1 MVIEKNIRFATFN
14 ASLNR
19 SNQGDLIT
27 DLSTP
32 DNAQA
37 QTIAEII
44 QRNNPD
50 VILIN
55 EFDYDSEGEA
65 IKLFQENYLEISQNG
80 VDTVEY
86 PYVYL
91 APSNTGIDSGFDFN
105 NNGNFGEADDAF
117 GFGFFPGQFGMVL
130 LSKYPIVQEDIRTFQ
145 NFLWQDMPGALL
157 PDNPDTPEPNDW
169 YSPEEL
175 EVFRLSSKS
184 HWDIPIN
191 INGEIIHVLASHPTP
206 PVFDGEEDRNGTR
219 NHDEIRFWSDYITSG
234 KADYIYDDN
243 GNFGGLNGDA
253 KFVIMGDLNA
263 DPFDG
268 DSTDDAVLQLLNN
281 PQINVS
287 VTPSSEGA
295 IDATIRQGSN
305 NLDHFGNPSYDTADF
320 GEAEFG
326 GPGNVRAD
334 YVLPSDNLE
343 IINAEVFWPE
353 SDDPN
358 FDLVGDF
365 PFPSSDHRLVFAD
378 VTSVNEVRN
387 KVTDVE
393 LLGVETFETGFVF
406 AETEVGGLS
415 GIAYDPASNNYYA
428 LSDDRSQINPARF
441 YTLNIDLSDDSLDD
455 GDLSFQAVTSLLDE
469 NGHTFAANSLDAE
482 GIALS
487 GLGTLYISSE
497 GDANNLIN
505 PFINQFSLTGQ
516 EIDGLNIPAKFLPT
530 ADNSS
535 GIRNNQAFESLT
547 ISPDKRFLYAATEN
561 ALYQDGETTSLEN
574 ESPVRIIK
582 YDLTTGEVV
591 GEFVYIV
598 DEIPQEP
605 IPADGFADNGLVELL
620 AIDNNGTLLALERSF
635 AVGVGNT
642 IRLYEVSTQGALDVS
657 SQSDLFW
664 EEEGVTF
671 EIDPAVNKRL
681 LVDLQ
686 ADLGVT
692 PDNVEGMTLGPIL
705 PDGRQSLILV
715 SDNNFN
721 EAQVTQFI
729 ALGLDLENIP
739 VILPVVETPYTV
751 DDGSVINPES
761 LNILLVNDDGYQA
774 DGLTIMYN
782 ALVAAGH
789 NVILV
794 APKEQ
799 QSGKGTLINVTALGQ
814 PTEVVEFETD
824 KWYVD
829 GSPVTTT
836 LAALDFILDGEAPDL
851 VISGINEGANIGAN
865 IAISSGTVS
874 AATTATRQGI
884 PAIAV
889 SANIGESTEPY
900 ELGAEFVV
908 ELIDELNLHFPGQIL
923 PDGVGLNVNIP
934 EAVDEIEGVAY
945 TRLDE
950 TSTFEIF
957 VNPETGVLSAAAPQ
971 GLSDNPQSEGVNFI
985 NNYITVT
992 PLDGDWTAGDNVR
1005 QILEN
1010 KLTNVPEIGVN
1021 QPLDILLTN
1030 DDGFG
1035 AEGIEILYDALVN
1048 AGHNVIL
1055 VAPLEQQ
1062 SGTGTVL
1069 DVDKFFQ
1076 PLDIVNIEG
1085 DKWSVDAGVRTTTW
1099 AGLDFV
1105 LEGEAPDLVISG
1117 INAGENIG
1125 PGGGVSSGTIS
1136 AAVTALLR
1144 NVPAIAISGGLDLES
1159 FDTPTETYE
1168 IGADY
1173 LVSLIN
1179 DLQAIQITENN
1190 EFILPEG
1197 IGLNINIPTR
1207 FPEGIDE
1214 IQGVAFTNSSDTE
1227 PFDIGFGYL
1236 DDTETDAGLIFGVN
1250 PIPDEINPTAEGDQ
1264 FLSGF
1269 ITVTPIDGNWT
1280 APEIQAQAID
1290 RTLVTPEPVLAG
1302 DSDDPAIWINP
1313 DNGEES
1319 LILATLKDGGLVTFD
1334 LDGNIIQEILPA
1346 DFGDIRYNNVDLIY
1360 NFQAQGFVP
1369 PDGIFEVDLA
1379 VVSDRENDSLAIF
1392 SINPETLEVTKFATP
1407 QLDDP
1412 DFSIFG
1418 VDDGEATAYGLA
1430 AYTSPIDGKSYIFVT
1445 QADGNKIAQLELIPS
1460 VSPVD
1465 EPLIT
1470 AEVVRILELPV
1481 AQGDDIE
1488 DYQSEALVVD
1498 QELGILYVA
1507 VEGELGIVKVSA
1519 EVNGSD
1525 EFTVVQPI
1533 GADYFTPDLEGLTIY
1548 YGENGKGY
1556 LIASSQ
1562 GDSSY
1567 AVFSRESTNEYLGSF
1582 VIGDNGDIDQV
1593 NETDGLDVINLPL
1606 GNKYPFGL
1614 MVVQDGANEPQF
1626 VAENDEEIE
1635 NRSTNFKFVPWENV
1649 ANGFDVPLDIDTSS
1663 FDPRNP
1669 QPQTLINGVASGDTT
1684 QDSTVLWAR
1693 SLAPGEITFF
1703 YSIPDDLG
1711 LPIVVTAEVTDINQP
1726 VKIQLT
1732 GLNPDTE
1739 YSYTVTDAAGDTAS
1753 GSFKTAAEI
1762 GSKNGLKFGA
1772 TGDWRGEV
1780 APYPAITNVA
1790 DQNLEFFVEHGD
1802 TIYADIG
1809 SPAVL
1814 NPDGTRKGQAETLDE
1829 YRAKHSEVYGQR
1841 LGLNVWADIRS
1852 STSILAT
1859 IDDHEV
1865 TNDFAGGD
1873 DAVNDDRFPE
1883 REGLINDTQ
1892 LYENGLQAFQEYNPL
1907 RDDFYGETG
1916 DEVTKEERKLYRYNT
1931 YGSDAAVMV
1940 LDTRSFRDGAVTPP
1954 SDFTNPTEIARVITE
1969 SFAENRTLLGEVQL
1983 NDLKNDLLNAQE
1995 SGITW
2000 KFIMIPE
2007 PIQNLFPGINTDAY
2021 EGYAAERTELLKFID
2036 DNGIENVVFIA
2047 ADVHT
2052 TFVNNLTYQETP
2064 FGEQIATS
2072 VWEITTGSVAFD
2084 EPTGEFVGEL
2094 FTAGNPEA
2102 NAFYNS
2108 LPIAPDT
2115 DDEVNDKDDF
2125 VKQAF
2130 NDQLLTPLGYDPLG
2144 LNNNLPQA
2152 EGLIDATLIKGDYF
2166 VGHTYGWTQFEV
2178 NPFNQQLRVTTYG
2191 IEAYSEEELLAN
2203 PDEVLSRQPVIVSEF
2218 VVNAEINTIKNVR
2231 FFTDEN
2237 TQLQLSSEKFGD
2249 RFFDTKGDSLAKIK
2263 IISLPENGTL
2273 EFNNS
2278 EISINQEIDFAD
2290 IDQLVFTPNQDFNGQ
2305 TSFLWNGSDGSQY
2318 AVEAKQVILRVVN
2331 SIEGNAQNNILDGS
2345 ERNDLILGRQGND
2358 TINGKAGDDFLR
2370 GNGRND
2376 TINGGAGNDVINGG
2390 NRNDIL
2396 NGNGGNDT
2404 LYGGAGDD
2412 IINGGTGI
2420 DRLISSVKGDGS
2432 LTLTDTALMGNGT
2445 DTFTSVEEFILRG
2458 GEGDNL
2464 LSAED
2469 FTLGKVFINGKEGND
2484 TLIGGAGN
2492 DRLFGDEGEDTFV
2505 IMADMGKDI
2514 IRDFEDGIDKL
2525 ALSEGISFEDLIIKD
2540 NKAGTA
2546 TVVRFEGETLAVLR
2560 GIDSALIT
2568 EADFT
2573 AI

>member
-1 MVIEKNIRFATFN
+1 MIGKNNIRFATFN
-14 ASLNR
+14 ASLTR
-19 SNQGDLIT
+19 SNSEDLIN

-37 QTIAEII
+37 KAIAEII
-44 QRNNPD
+44 QRNNSD

-55 EFDYDSEGEA
+55 EFDYDAEGEA
-65 IKLFQENYLEISQNG
+65 IRLFQENYLEISQNG
-80 VDTVEY
+80 AKAVEY

-105 NNGNFGEADDAF
+105 NNGTLGEADDAF
-117 GFGFFPGQFGMVL
+117 GFGFFSGQFGMVL
-130 LSKYPIVQEDIRTFQ
+130 LSKYPIVEENVRTFQ

-169 YSPEEL
+169 YSSEEV

-191 INGEIIHVLASHPTP
+191 INGEVIHVLASHPTP
-206 PVFDGEEDRNGTR
+206 PVFDGTEDRNGRR

-234 KADYIYDDN
+234 NGNYIYDDN
-243 GNFGGLNGDA
+243 GNFGGLDSEA

-281 PQINVS
+281 PQINIS
-287 VTPSSEGA
+287 ITPNSQGGP
-295 IDATIRQGSN
+295 DATIRQDSN
-305 NLDHFGNPSYDTADF
+305 NLQHIGNPAYDTADF
-320 GEAEFG
+320 GEIEFG
-326 GPGNVRAD
+326 GPGNLRAD
-334 YVLPSDNLE
+334 YVLPSYNLE

-353 SDDPN
+353 SDEPN

-365 PFPSSDHRLVFAD
+365 PFPSSDHRLVFTDVNVAD
-378 VTSVNEVRN
+378 ESRN

-393 LLGVETFETGFVF
+393 LLGEVQSFKTGFLL

-415 GIAYDPASNNYYA
+415 SIAYNSASNNYYA
-428 LSDDRSQINPARF
+428 LSDDRSENARF
-441 YTLNIDLSDDSLDD
+441 YTLNIDLSDGSLDE
-455 GDLSFQAVTSLLDE
+455 GDVSFESVTTLSQQNGDPFVANTLDP
-469 NGHTFAANSLDAE
+469 E
-482 GIALS
+482 GIAIS

-497 GDANNLIN
+497 GNANELIN
-505 PFINQFSLTGQ
+505 PFINQFSLTGE

-535 GIRNNQAFESLT
+535 GIRNNLAFESLT
-547 ISPDKRFLYAATEN
+547 ITPDKRFLYTATEN
-561 ALYQDGETTSLEN
+561 TLYQDGSGTSLDN
-574 ESPVRIIK
+574 EGTVRIVK
-582 YDLTTGEVV
+582 YDLTTKEVV

-598 DEIPQEP
+598 EAIPTEP

-642 IRLYEVSTQGALDVS
+642 IRLYEINTQGALDVS
-657 SQSDLFW
+657 SQPDLFW
-664 EEEGVTF
+664 EEEGITF

-686 ADLGVT
+686 ADLGIS

-705 PDGRQSLILV
+705 PDGSQSLILV
-715 SDNNFN
+715 SDNNFSD
-721 EAQVTQFI
+721 AQTTQFI
-729 ALGLDLENIP
+729 ALGLDLEST
-739 VILPVVETPYTV
+739 PVVLPELETPYTV

-774 DGLTIMYN
+774 EGINIMYD

-789 NVILV
+789 NVTLV

-799 QSGKGTLINVTALGQ
+799 QSGKGTLINVSSLGQ
-814 PTEVVEFETD
+814 PTEVVEFEPD

-836 LAALDFILDGEAPDL
+836 LAALDFILDEEAPDL

-889 SANIGESTEPY
+889 SANIGDSNEPY

-950 TSTFEIF
+950 TGNFDIF
-957 VNPETGVLSAAAPQ
+957 VNPETGVLSAGGPRS
-971 GLSDNPQSEGVNFI
+971 LSDDPQSEGVNFI

-992 PLDGDWTAGDNVR
+992 PLDGDWTASDNIR
-1005 QILEN
+1005 QTLEDE
-1010 KLTNVPEIGVN
+1010 LTNVPEIAVN
-1021 QPLDILLTN
+1021 EPLDILLTN

-1035 AEGIEILYDALVN
+1035 AEGIEILYDALVT
-1048 AGHNVIL
+1048 AGHNVTL
-1055 VAPLEQQ
+1055 VAPSEQQ

-1076 PLDIVNIEG
+1076 PLDIVNVEG
-1085 DKWSVDAGVRTTTW
+1085 DKWSVDGGVRTTTW

-1125 PGGGVSSGTIS
+1125 PGGAVSSGTVS

-1144 NVPAIAISGGLDLES
+1144 GVPAIAISGGLDLAT

-1173 LVSLIN
+1173 LVSLLT
-1179 DLQAIQITENN
+1179 DLQAIQVTEGN
-1190 EFILPEG
+1190 ESILPEG
-1197 IGLNINIPTR
+1197 IGLNINIPAR
-1207 FPEGIDE
+1207 FPEGIEE
-1214 IQGVAFTNSSDTE
+1214 IQGVAFTNASDTE
-1227 PFDIGFGYL
+1227 PFDLGFGYL
-1236 DDTETDAGLIFGVN
+1236 DDTETDAGLTFGIN
-1250 PIPDEINPTAEGDQ
+1250 PIPDEINPTSEGDR

-1280 APEIQAQAID
+1280 APEIQAEAID
-1290 RTLVTPEPVLAG
+1290 RTLATPEPVLAG
-1302 DSDDPAIWINP
+1302 DSDDPAIWVNP
-1313 DNGEES
+1313 ENPEQS
-1319 LILATLKDGGLVTFD
+1319 LIITTLKDGGLVTFD
-1334 LDGNIIQEILPA
+1334 LDGNLVQQILPA

-1360 NFQAQGFVP
+1360 NFEAAGFTP
-1369 PDGIFEVDLA
+1369 TGTFEVDLA
-1379 VVSDRENDSLAIF
+1379 VVSDRENDSLAIY
-1392 SINPETLEVTKFATP
+1392 SINRETQQLEKFATP
-1407 QLDDP
+1407 ELDDP
-1412 DFSIFG
+1412 AFSIFG
-1418 VDDGEATAYGLA
+1418 VDDGDLTAYGLA
-1430 AYTSPIDGKSYIFVT
+1430 TYTSPVDGKSYVFVT
-1445 QADGNKIAQLELIPS
+1445 QAGSNQIAQLELTSSAPA
-1460 VSPVD
+1460 D
-1465 EPLIT
+1465 QPLIS

-1481 AQGDDIE
+1481 ATGDDVE
-1488 DYQSEALVVD
+1488 DYQSEAMVVD
-1498 QELGILYVA
+1498 RELGILYVA

-1519 EVNGSD
+1519 EVNGGDDFS
-1525 EFTVVQPI
+1525 VVQPI
-1533 GADYFTPDLEGLTIY
+1533 GADYFEPDLEGLTIY

-1567 AVFSRESTNEYLGSF
+1567 AVFSRENTNEYLGSF
-1582 VIGDNGDIDQV
+1582 AIGDNGDIDQV
-1593 NETDGLDVINLPL
+1593 NETDGLDVINIPL
-1606 GNKYPFGL
+1606 GDKYPFGL
-1614 MVVQDGANEPQF
+1614 MVVQDGANDPQF
-1626 VAENDEEIE
+1626 VAENDEELE

-1649 ANGFDVPLDIDTSS
+1649 ANSFDVPLDIDTTS

-1669 QPQTLINGVASGDTT
+1669 QPQTIVNGVASGDTT
-1684 QDSTVLWAR
+1684 QNSTVLWAR
-1693 SLAPGEITFF
+1693 SLAPGEISVF
-1703 YSIPDDLG
+1703 YAIKDDLG
-1711 LPIVVTAEVTDINQP
+1711 LPTLVTAEVTDINQP
-1726 VKIQLT
+1726 VKIELT

-1739 YSYTVTDAAGDTAS
+1739 YTYTVTDAAGDTAS
-1753 GSFKTAAEI
+1753 GSFHTSGEV
-1762 GSKNGLKFGA
+1762 GTKNGLKFGA

-1780 APYPAITNVA
+1780 APYPAIANVVE
-1790 DQNLEFFVEHGD
+1790 QNLEFFFEHGD
-1802 TIYADIG
+1802 TIYADIP

-1814 NPDGTRKGQAETLDE
+1814 NPDGTRKQQVETLEE

-1841 LGLNVWADIRS
+1841 LGVNVWADIRS

-1873 DAVNDDRFPE
+1873 RAANDDRFGE
-1883 REGLINDTQ
+1883 TEGLINDTQ

-1907 RDDFYGETG
+1907 RDEFYEETG
-1916 DEVTKEERKLYRYNT
+1916 DEVTEGERKLYRYNT

-1940 LDTRSFRDGAVTPP
+1940 LDARSFRDGAVTPP
-1954 SDFTNPTEIARVITE
+1954 SDISNPDEIARVITE
-1969 SFAENRTLLGEVQL
+1969 SFAEDRTLLGEVQL
-1983 NDLKNDLLNAQE
+1983 NDLKNDLLSAEE

-2021 EGYAAERTELLKFID
+2021 EGYNAERTELLKFID

-2064 FGEQIATS
+2064 FGEQIATN

-2108 LPIAPDT
+2108 LPIAPDR
-2115 DDEVNDKDDF
+2115 DDIVNDKDDF

-2152 EGLIDATLIKGDYF
+2152 EGLIDATLIQGDYF
-2166 VGHTYGWTQFEV
+2166 VGHSYGWTQFEV

-2191 IEAYSEEELLAN
+2191 IEAYSEAELLAN

-2218 VVNAEINTIKNVR
+2218 VVNAEINTINSVR

-2237 TQLQLSSEKFGD
+2237 TELQLSAQKFSD
-2249 RFFDTKGDSLAKIK
+2249 RFFDANGDSLAKIK

-2273 EFNNS
+2273 ELNNS
-2278 EISINQEIDFAD
+2278 EINVNQEITFAN
-2290 IDQLVFTPNQDFNGQ
+2290 IDRLTFTPNEDFNGQ

-2318 AVEAKQVILRVVN
+2318 AVQPKQAILNVVN
-2331 SIEGNAQNNILDGS
+2331 VIEGNDRDNTLNGS
-2345 ERNDLILGRQGND
+2345 DRNDLIFGRQGND
-2358 TINGKAGDDFLR
+2358 TINGNEGDDFLSGGKGDDLLN
-2370 GNGRND
+2370 GNAGNDIINGNAGND
-2376 TINGGAGNDVINGG
+2376 TID
-2390 NRNDIL
+2390 
-2396 NGNGGNDT
+2396 
-2404 LYGGAGDD
+2404 
-2412 IINGGTGI
+2412 GGTGI
-2420 DRLISSVKGDGS
+2420 DLLVGSVKGNGN
-2432 LTLTDTALMGNGT
+2432 LTLTDTELVGNGT
-2445 DTFTSVEEFILRG
+2445 DSFTNIEKFVLRG

-2464 LSAED
+2464 LSASE
-2469 FTLGKVFINGKEGND
+2469 FTLAQVVIRGKEGND
-2484 TLIGGAGN
+2484 TLIGGANNDKLYGN
-2492 DRLFGDEGEDTFV
+2492 RGTDTFV
-2505 IMADMGKDI
+2505 LRLNGGRDI
-2514 IRDFEDGIDKL
+2514 IADFEDGIDKL
-2525 ALSEGISFEDLIIKD
+2525 ALSEGINFEDLTIGS
-2540 NKAGTA
+2540 NKAGTS
-2546 TVVRFEGETLAVLR
+2546 TSIGFEGQNLAVLR
-2560 GIDSALIT
+2560 GIDSDLIT
-2568 EADFT
+2568 ENDFQ
-2573 AI
+2573 